1 MKVFLIRRLLV
12 PSRWICGALACLP
25 LILNPAIAS
34 GEHAVAP
41 APPAVQPKSA
51 PPRNS
56 EHTPHAGLENPQEI
70 RHQANALLRFFAQ
83 FRSEEAPP
91 TEIIP
96 GDYSH
101 LPRQPQVEYATDS
114 VQVSNKSKY
123 ALDVLI
129 RWRSETKE
137 QGEHLEVQR
146 FEASE
151 SEAFSRTSTQMLEA
165 FAFWPGQYLEP
176 SAAMLDQ
183 GATGNPAESSEL
195 PVVPFVV
202 GFVLGLLVASLL
214 LYLLRRK
221 SSAN

>member
-1 MKVFLIRRLLV
+1 MTFFL
-12 PSRWICGALACLP
+12 PSPARSFERWIYGALACLP
-25 LILNPAIAS
+25 LIGIPAISS
-34 GEHAVAP
+34 GEHAAAP
-41 APPAVQPKSA
+41 APPAVQPKSG

-83 FRSEEAPP
+83 FSSEEAPP

-101 LPRQPQVEYATDS
+101 LPRQPQVQYATNS

-137 QGEHLEVQR
+137 HGEHLEVQR

-151 SEAFSRTSTQMLEA
+151 SQAFSRTSTQMLEA

-176 SAAMLDQ
+176 SAMLDQ
-183 GATGNPAESSEL
+183 GASGNPAESSEL

-202 GFVLGLLVASLL
+202 GFVLGLLVASIL
-214 LYLLRRK
+214 LYFFRRK